1 MYVTRHPFKTIT
13 KYIKLQNNNYLI
25 YSIYR
30 MSLLARHSKMQTKQL
45 QHLNEQIEVRAARQQ
60 NIAIRNQWRQ
70 AQTSKNY
77 QTEYDRIRSHLENN
91 ILPHETKEKVKNR
104 KRDLEA
110 LGARAIDKIV

>member
-1 MYVTRHPFKTIT
+1 ME
-13 KYIKLQNNNYLI
+13 NNNYLI

-45 QHLNEQIEVRAARQQ
+45 QFMNEQIEARAARHQ
-60 NIAIRNQWRQ
+60 NITIRNQWMQ
-70 AQTSKNY
+70 AKTSKNY

-91 ILPHETKEKVKNR
+91 ILPHETKEKVKHR